1 MLILLRIKTL
11 QLVARL
17 VFPIYMNS
25 GLVQPATPLQVMHFD
40 VTIDV
45 HNSSFEILKLGNDDL

>member
-1 MLILLRIKTL
+1 MH
-11 QLVARL
+11 
-17 VFPIYMNS
+17 S
-25 GLVQPATPLQVMHFD
+25 GLAVPAAPLQVMHFD